1 MRWQGREGSSNV
13 DDRRGGG
20 GGGKGGSTRKAAGG
34 FGIGSIIVVI
44 LALIFG
50 FNPSSLLGILGGGGG
65 SAPAQVE
72 TTPGDKPTDQMGQFV
87 TVVLKETEDVWNKI
101 FREQYGK
108 SYQEPV
114 LVLFSG
120 EDRSACGFASAATGP
135 FYCPADQQVYID
147 LSFYDQLRTRF
158 KAPGD
163 FAMAYVIAHEVGHHI
178 QNLLG
183 YSQQV
188 QRARSQMSKT
198 EANGMS
204 VRLELQ
210 ADYLAGVWAHYAD
223 RSAGILEEGDI
234 EEALTAANA
243 IGDDNIQKQS
253 QGYVVPESFT
263 HGTSAQRKASFTAG
277 YRSGD
282 ASKKSLDVFFSARDL

>member
-20 GGGKGGSTRKAAGG
+20 GSSRTKKAAGG
-34 FGIGSIIVVI
+34 IGIGTIIIII
-44 LALIFG
+44 LSMVLG

-65 SAPAQVE
+65 GSTPAQVE

-87 TVVLKETEDVWNKI
+87 TVVLKETEDVWNKV
-101 FREQYGK
+101 FRESYGK
-108 SYQEPV
+108 KYKEPV

-183 YSQQV
+183 YSTQV
-188 QRARSQMSKT
+188 QRARARSSKE
-198 EANGMS
+198 EANAMS

-210 ADYLAGVWAHYAD
+210 ADYLAGVWAHYTD
-223 RSAGILEEGDI
+223 RTAGILEDGDI

-263 HGTSAQRKASFTAG
+263 HGTSAQRKQAFTAG

-282 ASKKSLDVFFSARDL
+282 ASKESLDVFFTARNL